1 MKKIKYVIALSL
13 VFVLVI
19 GTNIM
24 DNSSF
29 QVVKNSIQNIY
40 EDRLV
45 AYDLT
50 FKMYKEFTHKKLLLT
65 NADTTGFKSNRA
77 ESEENIRQLI
87 ARYEA
92 TKLTKKEDEYFDN
105 LKSQIKDLLA
115 YEKQLVKDFDNT
127 KTQVYDNKLDKISET
142 LNALTEIQIDE
153 GKRQLVYSNRAI
165 DSSNTLSKL
174 EIGIIIFVGLVIQ
187 FIIIYEP
194 KSRKITAEDMT

>member
-1 MKKIKYVIALSL
+1 MEKVKYVIALSL

-29 QVVKNSIQNIY
+29 RVVKESIQNIY

-50 FKMYKEFTHKKLLLT
+50 FKMYQEFTNKKLLLI
-65 NADTTGFKSNRA
+65 NKDTISFKSNRNT
-77 ESEENIRQLI
+77 SEENIQNLI
-87 ARYEA
+87 ERYET
-92 TKLTKKEDEYFDN
+92 TKLTRREDKYFKT
-105 LKSQIKDLLA
+105 LKSQIQDLLA
-115 YEKQLVKDFDNT
+115 YEKQLVQEFNDEKIRA
-127 KTQVYDNKLDKISET
+127 YDNQLDNINET
-142 LNALTEIQIDE
+142 LNVLAEIQIDE

-165 DSSNTLSKL
+165 ESSHTLSKL

-194 KSRKITAEDMT
+194 KSKHRKE